1 MTVHTI
7 GGQVGHVTKHPATH
21 FQVGRVRSAWI
32 TCQVWQQWMKLNM
45 NFYQH
50 PVWDTESLAHT
61 WHPVERSTHSVTG
74 TDSVSILDDFF
85 WWDASCREHVNS
97 VNLWASHQRENQPSN
112 KAFTRTCRECSL
124 TFPGSFDGFQFL
136 FCLVNS
142 SGLKQIH
149 RNISILF
156 ITSHMILEFKEDVVS
171 VYYDYSYA
179 GLIILN
185 LGHV

>member
-112 KAFTRTCRECSL
+112 SFHQNVSGVFPHLSWLFRWISVSL
-124 TFPGSFDGFQFL
+124 LPG
-136 FCLVNS
+136 
-142 SGLKQIH
+142 KQQWPETD

>member
-112 KAFTRTCRECSL
+112 IAFTRMFPHLSWLFRWISVSL
-124 TFPGSFDGFQFL
+124 LPG
-136 FCLVNS
+136 
-142 SGLKQIH
+142 KQQWPETDRQKYINPLYH
-149 RNISILF
+149 F
-156 ITSHMILEFKEDVVS
+156 SHDIR
-171 VYYDYSYA
+171 
-179 GLIILN
+179 I
-185 LGHV
+185 